1 MTEADLSHSVIVIE
15 SPNKA
20 DKYRKYTGAT
30 VIATVGHFKDIPKAS
45 FGINLK
51 TYYPTFRILPGRSA
65 VMEKLK
71 KSKGKIV
78 IIATDPDREGYAI
91 GDHVYTEIKSYAK
104 SVYRVEVR
112 EITEKGIK
120 EAIASAVPFEK
131 TNQGQYRAFLGRRVG
146 DRLIG
151 YMLSP
156 AISNKMKQ
164 VYSVGRVQS
173 PGLRMVVDREIEIK
187 CFKKEPYYQIKLTV
201 DKDGE
206 LFNAFHESGNIKNRG
221 AADIIVAKL
230 KALGAQGEVLLIERE
245 ELGRPAKG
253 PFTTSTLQQAA
264 YNRLKFDT
272 DKTMAV
278 AQSLF
283 EKGLITYHRT
293 DSQKISID
301 FIQELRSQIKNEY
314 GKKYCPEQPIIY
326 SSKNSQAE
334 AHEGIRPTEI
344 VCECEQ
350 DEYIKKH
357 GLDNEQERLFRLIC
371 NRTIASQMAKALTEK
386 ETVTIKYG
394 EEGFK
399 AVGNRQLFD
408 GWTRQYEDK
417 ASDKDEDNRKLP
429 KLEQGEKVVISKL
442 DLLEKETRP
451 PKRFTEATLVKE
463 LEAKGIGRP
472 STYAAIIKSMKTR
485 RYVINEKGALLP
497 TEAGERLIDILK
509 KEYPWVI
516 DYGFTKDM
524 ENYLDLVQAG
534 QGDWQLF
541 AKNIHEKTG
550 FIEPPIWKVGN
561 KTGGKSHGK
570 RASRN

>member
-1 MTEADLSHSVIVIE
+1 MTEADLSNSVIVIE

-65 VMEKLK
+65 VMERLK

-104 SVYRVEVR
+104 LVYRAEVR

-131 TNQGQYRAFLGRRVG
+131 TNQGQYKAFLGRRVG

-156 AISNKMKQ
+156 AISNKMKH

-173 PGLRMVVDREIEIK
+173 PGLRMVVDREKEIK
-187 CFKKEPYYQIKLTV
+187 SFKKEPYYQIKLTV
-201 DKDGE
+201 DKNGE
-206 LFNAFHESGNIKNRG
+206 LFNAYHESGKIKNKES
-221 AADIIVAKL
+221 ADNIAAKL
-230 KALGAQGEVLLIERE
+230 KALDAEGEVLSIERE
-245 ELGRPAKG
+245 ELKKPPKG
-253 PFTTSTLQQAA
+253 PFTTSTLQQAS

-293 DSQKISID
+293 DSQRISID
-301 FIQELRSQIKNEY
+301 FIQELRTQINNNY
-314 GKKYCPEQPIIY
+314 GKKYCPEQPFIY

-344 VCECEQ
+344 ISDCEQ
-350 DEYIKKH
+350 GEYIKKH
-357 GLDNEQERLFRLIC
+357 GLDTDQEELFGLIY
-371 NRTIASQMAKALTEK
+371 NRTIASQMAKAETERM
-386 ETVTIKYG
+386 TIIIKYG
-394 EEGFK
+394 EERFK

-417 ASDKDEDNRKLP
+417 ANNKDEDNNKLP
-429 KLEQGEKVVISKL
+429 KLEPGEKVVINKL
-442 DLLEKETRP
+442 DMLEKETRP
-451 PKRFTEATLVKE
+451 PKRYTEATLVKE
-463 LEAKGIGRP
+463 LEMKGIGRP

-497 TEAGERLIDILK
+497 TEAGERLIEILQ

-516 DYGFTKDM
+516 DYGFTKNM

-550 FIEPPIWKVGN
+550 FTEPPNWEIGN
-561 KTGGKSHGK
+561 KTGGKSNGK